1 MLSTAAQV
9 VWILFQYGIGNYVDI
24 GFGAVEYCFNIYLV
38 ISGKG
43 ECDLW
48 SGNAVISGK
57 MRSRI

>member
-24 GFGAVEYCFNIYLV
+24 CFVPVGYCFNIYLI

-43 ECDLW
+43 VCDLW

-57 MRSRI
+57 MRTWI